1 MIKWVLFGTGPGV
14 GLQLGVCVLALMWAA
29 GVHTLS
35 VTQEPE
41 VCKKTVGSGW
51 MAPVELYSR
60 AVHYDMPRCG
70 PDACVLNRKNSQEN
84 LFSSLKRNEEIKM

>member
-1 MIKWVLFGTGPGV
+1 MSQWCVLLGTGPGV

-41 VCKKTVGSGW
+41 VCEETVGSGW
-51 MAPVELYSR
+51 TAPIELYSR

-70 PDACVLNRKNSQEN
+70 PDACVSHRNRKQNR
-84 LFSSLKRNEEIKM
+84 LAL